1 MAVILGCWELLVAG
15 LMFYTLPPPD
25 LVRAAWGNIL
35 ISGVAYCWQR
45 ASLVSWYSGFKY
57 LHVVSS
63 LLTQT
68 ELQLQQIS
76 VTSERRWIIKR
87 AYSTAA
93 CRNGVAYAW
102 NSLILRLISAVP
114 IPLYQLW
121 QMLPISLPGDLPF
134 SLILVLFEKGLALG
148 MCFSFVLHNQSP
160 SALIL
165 PALGSPA
172 WWFWVFSLYQK

>member
-1 MAVILGCWELLVAG
+1 MAMILGCWELLVAG

-76 VTSERRWIIKR
+76 VTSERCWIIKR

-102 NSLILRLISAVP
+102 NSLILRLISVVP

-121 QMLPISLPGDLPF
+121 QMLPISLPGDLPIFF
-134 SLILVLFEKGLALG
+134 SHSGSVWERSGLGNVLFFCIA
-148 MCFSFVLHNQSP
+148 
-160 SALIL
+160 
-165 PALGSPA
+165 
-172 WWFWVFSLYQK
+172 